1 MLFVFFKRR
10 DPENM
15 GNERRK
21 GNMIIKYAN
30 YIFFI
35 LILILLFFM
44 IYFLTKLEDVS
55 ESKPENGIQETS
67 SIQINDFGS
76 KNYPF
81 T

>member
-1 MLFVFFKRR
+1 MLFVFLKRR
-10 DPENM
+10 DPGNM

-44 IYFLTKLEDVS
+44 IYFLTRLEDVS
-55 ESKPENGIQETS
+55 EPQPDDGVQKTS
-67 SIQINDFGS
+67 SIQINDYNTE
-76 KNYPF
+76 NYPIF
-81 T
+81 